1 MNRIKLFSDVFPYL
15 AIPVL
20 VYNLVAFFAGDTAD
34 GNAPAIL
41 ATIEATV
48 ISLPMLSGVR
58 LELSWAD
65 LLVALAVAFLFVEV
79 VKATSTA
86 SAGIINHML
95 SMLLFIVCLMEFVVL
110 ESFATAPFFIITLIV
125 LLDALAGMVV
135 TIVSARRDFGVE
147 GIGT

>member
-15 AIPVL
+15 AIPVI
-20 VYNLVAFFAGDTAD
+20 VYNLVALFSGDTAD

-41 ATIEATV
+41 ATIETTV
-48 ISLPMLSGVR
+48 ISLPMLSGVQ

-65 LLVALAVAFLFVEV
+65 MLVALAVGFLFVEV

-95 SMLLFIVCLMEFVVL
+95 SMGLFIICLMEFVVF

-147 GIGT
+147 GIGS

>member
-20 VYNLVAFFAGDTAD
+20 VYNLVALFSGDTAD
-34 GNAPAIL
+34 GQAPAIL

-65 LLVALAVAFLFVEV
+65 LLVALAVVFLFVEV

-95 SMLLFIVCLMEFVVL
+95 SMLLFIICLMEFVVL
-110 ESFATAPFFIITLIV
+110 ESFATASFFIITLIV

-147 GIGT
+147 GIGS

>member
-15 AIPVL
+15 AIPVM
-20 VYNLVAFFAGDTAD
+20 VYNLVALFAGDTAN

-147 GIGT
+147 GIGS